1 MFGDRTLWAVR
12 KAAQRAELSPAGM
25 RGTAHEYEI
34 SDLYAL
40 AKENAR

>member
-12 KAAQRAELSPAGM
+12 KAAQRARLQPAGM
-25 RGTAHEYEI
+25 QGTAHQYEI

-40 AKENAR
+40 AKESTR